1 MIKTL
6 LERPQNLIEW
16 VKTTIITVNNMKITE
31 STLVSFPGT
40 VGVVPGSIRFFDNL
54 DQAWNVMNISP
65 RSIKR
70 AIKNHSCD
78 RNGNQWYNAI
88 ELILDARGMVL
99 SKIETQ
105 EWFDKVFQG
114 IENLDEIR

>member
-1 MIKTL
+1 M
-6 LERPQNLIEW
+6 
-16 VKTTIITVNNMKITE
+16 NMKITE
-31 STLVSFPGT
+31 NTLITFPGKI
-40 VGVVPGSIRFFDNL
+40 GVEPGMTMFFN
-54 DQAWNVMNISP
+54 NINEASEMTGVSP

-78 RNGNQWYNAI
+78 RHGYQWYNAI

-99 SKIETQ
+99 VKIKTQ
-105 EWFDKVFQG
+105 EWFDEVFKD